1 MSEGANV
8 KLVETNLWDLVV
20 KRSEISPDIEMLVDE
35 QGRRITFA
43 EYRHAAEEMAAGFHS
58 LGLRNGDVVAWELP
72 TWNETVVLAA
82 ALSRLG
88 ATQNPIIAI
97 YREREVSFCVRQA
110 NAKMLVTPGQFRGF
124 DFGEM
129 GDKIETN
136 VEGLIHIPVS
146 PDNFP
151 KGDITDLPPYSAP
164 TEDELRWLCYTSGTT
179 ADPKGAKHTDASIAA
194 IGDSMGERLDVQ
206 QGDRPALV
214 FPFPHIGGLTWL
226 FTALQTGATL
236 LCDAAFDPVTTT
248 EFLSKENCTHPGAGT
263 PFHMAY
269 LAAQRKQPE
278 QTLFSNVK
286 NFPGGG
292 APKPPL
298 LHGEVKS
305 ELGGSGI
312 VSGWGLTEAP
322 ILTMGAS
329 TDPDEKLSTT
339 EGRAMPG
346 VELVAIKPDGE
357 RAKAGQEGEL
367 RAKAPQLMLG
377 YLDSELD
384 ADAFDEN
391 GYFRTGDLGVID
403 TDGYVVISGR
413 LKDVIIRYGEN
424 ISAKEVED
432 ILFQHPSVQD
442 VAVIGL
448 SDEVTGE
455 RACAV
460 LSTNEGAEP
469 LTIEEMKTYLDEAG
483 LRRNA
488 IPEQLEI
495 IDSIPRN
502 PSGKITKNV
511 LKDQFQDTDF
521 ER

>member
-1 MSEGANV
+1 MM
-8 KLVETNLWDLVV
+8 KLVETNLWELVMR
-20 KRSEISPDIEMLVDE
+20 RSDASPDKEMLVDE
-35 QGRRITFA
+35 QGRRITFS
-43 EYRHAAEEMAAGFHS
+43 EYMLSAEEMAAGLNS
-58 LGLRNGDVVAWELP
+58 VGVQKGDVVAWELP
-72 TWNETVVLAA
+72 TWIETVILAA

-88 ATQNPIIAI
+88 AIQNPIIAI
-97 YREREVSFCVRQA
+97 YREREVRFCVKQA
-110 NAKMLVTPGQFRGF
+110 NATVLITPGVFKGF
-124 DFGEM
+124 DFGNM
-129 GDKIETN
+129 GKKIEST
-136 VEGLIHIPVS
+136 VSGLRHLSVS

-151 KGDITDLPPYSAP
+151 KGDITQLPNYSAP
-164 TEDELRWLCYTSGTT
+164 ETDELRWLCYTSGTT
-179 ADPKGAKHTDASIAA
+179 ADPKGAKHTDTSIAA

-206 QGDRPALV
+206 EGDRPALV

-226 FTALQTGATL
+226 FTSLQTGSTL
-236 LCDAAFDPVTTT
+236 LCDSSFDPETTT
-248 EFLSKENCTHPGAGT
+248 EFLSGESCTHPGAGT

-269 LAAQRKQPE
+269 LAAQRSRPDE
-278 QTLFSNVK
+278 PIFPLVK

-298 LHGEVKS
+298 LHEEVKA

-329 TDPDEKLSTT
+329 TDPSEKLART

-346 VELVAIKPDGE
+346 VELIAIKPDGKQ
-357 RAKAGQEGEL
+357 AQAGEEGEL

-377 YLDSELD
+377 YLDSQLD
-384 ADAFDEN
+384 DNAFDEN
-391 GYFRTGDLGVID
+391 GYFQTGDLGIID
-403 TDGYVVISGR
+403 EDGYVVISGR
-413 LKDVIIRYGEN
+413 LKDVIIRHGEN

-432 ILFQHPSVQD
+432 LLFQHPSIMD

-448 SDEVTGE
+448 PDEVTGE

-460 LSTNEGAEP
+460 LSINKEAAP
-469 LTIEEMKTYLDEAG
+469 ITIEEMRKYLDDAG

-495 IDSIPRN
+495 IELIPRN

-511 LKDQFQDTDF
+511 LKEEFKNSAF
-521 ER
+521 LR